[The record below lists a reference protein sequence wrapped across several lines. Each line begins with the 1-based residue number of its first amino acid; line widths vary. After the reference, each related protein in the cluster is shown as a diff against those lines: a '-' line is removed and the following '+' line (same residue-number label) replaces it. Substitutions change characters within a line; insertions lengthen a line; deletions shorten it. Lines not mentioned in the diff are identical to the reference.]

1 MPLLRCALAPTGMDC
16 TPQRHQEQVAGRS
29 SQHGSGM
36 AGSTLTKPNRGRRM
50 GVGALGPGIQG
61 NRVIGK
67 TDDGQF
73 LNPIDA
79 KTLAIVDDKDKDLS
93 VRPEHIHFAL
103 RELAGIDEHPFSEK
117 FPLVIPQPDRLE
129 RLLG

>member
-1 MPLLRCALAPTGMDC
+1 MNG
-16 TPQRHQEQVAGRS
+16 
-29 SQHGSGM
+29 GSVDLPGVENK
-36 AGSTLTKPNRGRRM
+36 TKLWSCM
-50 GVGALGPGIQG
+50 QDAA
-61 NRVIGK
+61 VIGSELI
-67 TDDGQF
+67 GR
-73 LNPIDA
+73 PIDA

-93 VRPEHIHFAL
+93 VGPEHIHFAL

>member
-1 MPLLRCALAPTGMDC
+1 
-16 TPQRHQEQVAGRS
+16 
-29 SQHGSGM
+29 
-36 AGSTLTKPNRGRRM
+36 M

-103 RELAGIDEHPFSEK
+103 RTTG
-117 FPLVIPQPDRLE
+117 
-129 RLLG
+129 